1 MHLKVNTIK
10 KLTVMLNDELD
21 ERFREA
27 VFKKKGLRR
36 GNLTAAVQ
44 EALEKWVEETDEPE
58 ATE

>member
-1 MHLKVNTIK
+1 MNAIK